1 MYKKII
7 IIILILNSAIVF
19 AQKDTLNQTDS
30 DGKQHGYWIITENG
44 TKSEEGRF
52 EHGIKVGVWKAYFSS
67 GKIKSMI
74 TYQSGKPNGYAK
86 FFYENGNVSEEG
98 IWKENKWVGDY
109 KYYHPNGNPAYEWKY
124 SEAGKRTGIQKYYHE
139 NGKIMIEGEWKE
151 GKENGTIREFDK
163 NGKLIAEKTFND
175 GQLDVASVKIY
186 TPTIEQ
192 KQEPEQK
199 QEVKVVQEVQHQNT
213 EVGIFDGN
221 GFHKTYTK
229 DGKLDREGEWKN
241 GRLIDGKK
249 YFYDETGKLIKT
261 TIYKNGNVVNIIY
274 NN

>member
-1 MYKKII
+1 MYKRFV
-7 IIILILNSAIVF
+7 IILFLFYSASIW
-19 AQKDTLNQTDS
+19 AQKDTLNQTDN
-30 DGKQHGYWIITENG
+30 DGKQHGYWIINENG
-44 TKSEEGRF
+44 VKSEEGRF
-52 EHGIKVGVWKAYFSS
+52 EHGIRTGIWKAYFPS
-67 GKIKSMI
+67 GKIKSLI
-74 TYQSGKPNGYAK
+74 TYQNGKPNGYAK
-86 FFYENGNVSEEG
+86 FYYENGNVSEEG

-124 SEAGKRTGIQKYYHE
+124 SDSGKRTGVQKYYHE

-163 NGKLIAEKTFND
+163 NGNLIAEKTFND

-186 TPTIEQ
+186 TPSTEQ
-192 KQEPEQK
+192 KQEPQQK
-199 QEVKVVQEVQHQNT
+199 EIVVEEVKPQNT
-213 EVGIFDGN
+213 EIGIFDGN

-249 YFYDETGKLIKT
+249 YFYDESGKLIKT